1 MRRRQRTCRKEP
13 SDGADVETRRAEQFG
28 CRCAW
33 MQYQAGLL
41 ENTVKAYQILFIL
54 WIIVFAF
61 WLVRQF
67 SEHNKR
73 TDR

>member
-1 MRRRQRTCRKEP
+1 VK
-13 SDGADVETRRAEQFG
+13 V
-28 CRCAW
+28 
-33 MQYQAGLL
+33 YQLL
-41 ENTVKAYQILFIL
+41 FLV
-54 WIIVFAF
+54 WVVVFAF